1 MLKNIIKSNKYLFY
15 LALCYK
21 ESKLKKIINLNVKE
35 KEYLEML
42 LKDGVV
48 VIPNFFS
55 EEQCKEMI
63 NSFEEIDEK
72 YAKFYDND
80 KRIFGIEKLSEVH
93 RKLFYNEEF
102 FKKIGEAYLSDEL
115 ILQTTMAAKII
126 AQDNQNY
133 GSGGGWHRDSF
144 SRQFKA
150 IAYLDDV
157 KMENGPFMYIK
168 GSHTLKNIK
177 NILFKLKNHKPIS
190 NFRYTNEEIEECCKI
205 LNKEITYFT
214 APKGTLVLADIR
226 GLHTGMPIKEG
237 HRYSVFNYY
246 IAKSFHQPN
255 NNIEKLANHK

>member
-1 MLKNIIKSNKYLFY
+1 MFKNLVKNNRYLFS
-15 LALCYK
+15 LALSYK
-21 ESKLKKIINLNVKE
+21 ECKLKPKNNFEGKE
-35 KEYLEML
+35 KEYLEVL
-42 LKDGVV
+42 FSDGVV
-48 VIPNFFS
+48 VIPNFFT
-55 EEQCKEMI
+55 EEQCNQMI
-63 NSFEEIDEK
+63 DSFESIDEK
-72 YAKFYDND
+72 YAKIYEND
-80 KRIFGIEKLSEVH
+80 KRIFGIEKLSEIH
-93 RKLFYNEEF
+93 KKLFYDEEL
-102 FKKIGEAYLSDEL
+102 FKKIGESYLGDEL
-115 ILQTTMAAKII
+115 ILQTTMAAKIVP
-126 AQDNQNY
+126 QKNQKY
-133 GSGGGWHRDSF
+133 GSGGEWHRDSF

-246 IAKSFHQPN
+246 IAKSFHQKN
-255 NNIEKLANHK
+255 NNIEKLTKF